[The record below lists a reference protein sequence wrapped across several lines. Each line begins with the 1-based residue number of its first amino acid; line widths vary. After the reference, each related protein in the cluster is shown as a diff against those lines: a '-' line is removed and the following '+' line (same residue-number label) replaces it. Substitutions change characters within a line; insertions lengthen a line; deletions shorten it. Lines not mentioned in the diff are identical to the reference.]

1 MEKYDD
7 IINLVPDKRK
17 AGGSYTEMYGR
28 LKNIDL
34 IEKCLNMKSGEKI
47 PMKYITELE
56 GDVFADISF

>member
-1 MEKYDD
+1 MLFRSCYF
-7 IINLVPDKRK
+7 VPDKGK

-28 LKNIDL
+28 LKNIGL

-47 PMKYITELE
+47 PMKYIIELE